1 MAARIHDQLDELHRQ
16 DRLRRDL
23 VAQVS
28 HDLRTPLASMRGYL
42 DTLRMKGDTLPA
54 AERDDYLGIAQ
65 RQAVRLS
72 RLVDELFELAK
83 LDARET
89 PPRREP
95 FAPAELVQDV
105 VQKYQLQA
113 QEAKIELRAQLRDGL
128 PRIDGDIALIER
140 ALENLIANALDHTA
154 AGGRVDVTV
163 DALGPELLLQVRDTG
178 CGIDPD
184 VLPHVFDRLYSGG
197 SSGSH
202 GGLGLTI
209 SRRIVELHGGSITA
223 ESRVGEGSLF
233 VVRLPALAIPG
244 GCAG

>member
-1 MAARIHDQLDELHRQ
+1 MAARIRDQLDELHRQ

-28 HDLRTPLASMRGYL
+28 HDLRTPLASMRGYI
-42 DTLRMKGDTLPA
+42 DTLRMKGDALPA
-54 AERDDYLGIAQ
+54 SERDDYLGIAQ

-72 RLVDELFELAK
+72 RLVDELFELAT
-83 LDARET
+83 LEARET
-89 PPRREP
+89 PPRRES

-113 QEAKIELRAQLRDGL
+113 QQAKVELRAGLRDGL

-154 AGGRVDVTV
+154 AGGRVDVAV
-163 DALGPELLLQVRDTG
+163 DAVRSELLLQVRDTG
-178 CGIDPD
+178 CGIGPD
-184 VLPHVFDRLYSGG
+184 ALPHIFDRLYSGDRN
-197 SSGSH
+197 GSH

-209 SRRIVELHGGSITA
+209 TRRIVELHGGSITVD
-223 ESRVGEGSLF
+223 SRVGEGSRF
-233 VVRLPALAIPG
+233 VVCLPALAS
-244 GCAG
+244 